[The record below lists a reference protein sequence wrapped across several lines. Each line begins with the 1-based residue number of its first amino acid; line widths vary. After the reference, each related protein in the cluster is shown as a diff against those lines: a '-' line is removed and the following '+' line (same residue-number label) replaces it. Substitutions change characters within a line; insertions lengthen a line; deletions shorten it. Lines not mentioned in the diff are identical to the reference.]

1 MARFDTGCLT
11 MVEIGTSL
19 DITRLIVG
27 LAILS
32 YASYTDIKTRK
43 ASNILW
49 LIMGSVGAILLII
62 QYFSIGFGDKTNYL
76 IFIPIM
82 IALMYVLFQLR
93 LIFGGADAKALMAI
107 AILVPLEPAISQ
119 FPIWNGSVMP
129 SSWFIFSNSILIF
142 LFIPL
147 SLLIFNAAKRNAKFP
162 YCVLGYKMSI
172 NKARER
178 FVWPLEKIVNGKRKF
193 VYMPKD
199 FDIDKELNEFEK
211 NGIND
216 IWVTPKIPFMIPL
229 LFGFICAFIIGDL
242 LFYLMN
248 AFI

>member
-1 MARFDTGCLT
+1 
-11 MVEIGTSL
+11 MVETGTSL

-27 LAILS
+27 IAILS
-32 YASYTDIKTRK
+32 YASYTDIKTRR

-49 LIMGSVGAILLII
+49 LIMGSIGAILLVI
-62 QYFSIGFGDKTNYL
+62 QYFTIGFGDRTNYL

-82 IALMYVLFQLR
+82 IGLMYVLFQLR

-107 AILVPLEPAISQ
+107 AVLVPLEPTISQ
-119 FPIWNGSVMP
+119 FPIWKDSVMP
-129 SSWFIFSNSILIF
+129 SSWFIFSNSIIIF

-147 SLLIFNAAKRNAKFP
+147 SLLIFNITRRNIKFP
-162 YCVLGYKMSI
+162 YCVLGYKMNI
-172 NKARER
+172 KKAREK

-199 FDIDKELNEFEK
+199 FDIEEELNKFEK
-211 NGIND
+211 NGISE

-229 LFGFICAFIIGDL
+229 LVGFICAFILGDL

-248 AFI
+248 AF